1 MSYANGRLIIEIHDL
16 ERPKQ
21 VKPKTT
27 ELFKPATRGDVIA
40 AIDSDAISKV
50 APSSPRPVEM
60 LESCEITSD
69 DKLTAS
75 DTALHE
81 LMVATAYMFDP
92 EMMESTH
99 SIPVSTVLKYFGQ
112 RDTHFNRRE
121 MLKLSLKR
129 LTATTVNYG
138 TLETRRYENVPM
150 IVSWLESDK
159 QSDII
164 RYSLPQPIR
173 DLMKSMPSYA
183 YLELAPLATM
193 RSKFSIRIYR
203 VLAAAAVQKKWSPEG
218 DNVIVIKAT
227 ADEIAAWSGFP
238 RDINLGVAFG
248 KLKERVLNGLEADL
262 ESIRRFKTKIVE
274 VRKKTRGRP
283 VDHIEFQLE
292 LHAPSHHQTRV
303 LFDAVNTNAGKFD
316 SEPYKVAD
324 HIWLKAEKLFAKKLG
339 FGHLQ
344 FFQLWQVALYEATTN
359 VAQTS
364 GFEIRS
370 YRGEKLLT
378 AIDEIGADEAAWMM
392 ISEEVLDP
400 DLAHADAFV
409 GFLVAADKAE
419 QARMARV
426 SEGEV
431 EIEKEVVQ
439 SSDEGVLTPVVP
451 VSTSLDRVSEIVL
464 FADRSLTPQDVDDL
478 IATPIISSVLGNAS
492 DPMVNFTVRHWV
504 DGDEMESFGLR
515 PRRVNINEYNDLIQR
530 LSRFLDREP
539 EIVR

>member
-1 MSYANGRLIIEIHDL
+1 M
-16 ERPKQ
+16 
-21 VKPKTT
+21 KPKTT

-40 AIDSDAISKV
+40 AIDSDALSKV
-50 APSSPRPVEM
+50 APSSPRPIEM

-92 EMMESTH
+92 EMIEVTH

-112 RDTHFNRRE
+112 RDTHINRRE

-164 RYSLPQPIR
+164 RYSLPQPVR

-203 VLAAAAVQKKWSPEG
+203 VLAATAVQKKWNPDG
-218 DNVIVIKAT
+218 DNEIIIKAT

-238 RDINLGVAFG
+238 RDIEAGVSFG
-248 KLKERVLNGLEADL
+248 KLKERVLSFLEADL
-262 ESIRRFKTKIVE
+262 SSIRRFKTKIVE
-274 VRKKTRGRP
+274 VRKETRGRP
-283 VDHIEFQLE
+283 VDHIEFRLE
-292 LHAPSHHQTRV
+292 LQAPSHHQTRV
-303 LFDAVNTNAGKFD
+303 LFDAVNSNAGKFD
-316 SEPYKVAD
+316 VEPYLVAD
-324 HIWLKAEKLFAKKLG
+324 HVWLKAQKLFAKKLG

-344 FFQLWQVALYEATTN
+344 FCQLWQVALHEATSN
-359 VAQTS
+359 VGVTS
-364 GFEIRS
+364 GFETRS
-370 YRGEKLLT
+370 YHGERLLA
-378 AIDEIGADEAAWMM
+378 AIDEFGADEAAWMM
-392 ISEEVLDP
+392 LSEEVLNP

-419 QARMARV
+419 QARLARIN
-426 SEGEV
+426 EGEV
-431 EIEKEVVQ
+431 EIEEEVVQ
-439 SSDEGVLTPVVP
+439 ASEEAVLTPVVP
-451 VSTSLDRVSEIVL
+451 VSTSLDGVSEIVL

-478 IATPIISSVLGNAS
+478 IATPIISAVLGNEN
-492 DPMVNFTVRHWV
+492 DPIIGFTIRHWV

-515 PRRVNINEYNDLIQR
+515 PRRVNINEYNALIAS
-530 LSRFLDREP
+530 LSRYLDREP